1 MNVIGLARTVGGGTV
16 GRAMAA
22 LVDRLEQC
30 AAADGV
36 GLRPHRDIRGVGG
49 AARGVGRR
57 EEEHL
62 HEILKAIS

>member
-1 MNVIGLARTVGGGTV
+1 MNVIGSRPNGWRRDRR
-16 GRAMAA
+16 RAMAA
-22 LVDRLEQC
+22 LVDRLEQY

-36 GLRPHRDIRGVGG
+36 GLRPHRDIHRVGG

-62 HEILKAIS
+62 HEILKAMS